1 MQYYFDNIKEFE
13 EAFKEYYPL
22 APLFHLNDLRVCF
35 AHLLP
40 EEQIQKYKNNIVKA
54 YGLNDFSEYR
64 KIYDSLIGELYELYK
79 YLNVV
84 DFSDILNK
92 VKLLEEVD

>member
-1 MQYYFDNIKEFE
+1 MQGIIAKKEGAE
-13 EAFKEYYPL
+13 KAKGII

-40 EEQIQKYKNNIVKA
+40 EEQIQKYKDGIVEA

-64 KIYDSLIGELYELYK
+64 RMYDSLISELYELYK
-79 YLNVV
+79 YLNLV
-84 DFSDILNK
+84 DFSDILDDK
-92 VKLLEEVD
+92 